1 MKQLTIKASSRSSDG
16 SSASGRL
23 RKEGKVPA
31 VAYGK
36 SKSPTNL
43 TVEAKDLRVLL
54 RAIGNNTPIVMLQ
67 EGEGESRTSL
77 IQEVQ
82 RNPITDA
89 YVHVDFRAI
98 ADDEL
103 VDLPVPVH
111 PIGEAYGV
119 KTESGT
125 LEFVSHTAHIRALP
139 KNIPSYIEADVTA
152 LKVGES
158 LHIKNLPAIE
168 GVVYTDHAEQ
178 PVFTVIK

>member
-1 MKQLTIKASSRSSDG
+1 MKQLTIKASSRATCG

-36 SKSPTNL
+36 SKQPTNL

-54 RAIGNNTPIVMLQ
+54 RSIGNNTPIVTLQ
-67 EGEGESRTSL
+67 EGDGESRTSL
-77 IQEVQ
+77 IQAVQ
-82 RNPITDA
+82 RNAITDA

-111 PIGEAYGV
+111 PVGEAYGV

-125 LEFVSHTAHIRALP
+125 LEFVSHTVHIRALP
-139 KNIPSYIEADVTA
+139 KNIPAYIEADVTA

-158 LHIKNLPAIE
+158 LHIKNLPALE
-168 GVVYTDHAEQ
+168 GVAYTDHAEQ
-178 PVFTVIK
+178 PVFTVIL